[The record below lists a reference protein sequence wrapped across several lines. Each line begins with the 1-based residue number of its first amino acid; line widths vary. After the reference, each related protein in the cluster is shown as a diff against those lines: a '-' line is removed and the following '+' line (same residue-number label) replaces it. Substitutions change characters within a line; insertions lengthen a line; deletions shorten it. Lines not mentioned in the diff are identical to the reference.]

1 MRMTGYYFWSIVYC
15 FFALV
20 ILIMALIILETE
32 ARIPYQEL
40 TVLDIAIIAGAT
52 WRLARLMSKDTITAW
67 FREQFFDV
75 KKVGRGY
82 TLVQPT
88 KGPRRVLTDLF
99 LCPWCMSLV
108 SAFFVTFFFLVF
120 EWFYFIALVLAV
132 AAVAAAV
139 QVVLSEVVKNNH

>member
-1 MRMTGYYFWSIVYC
+1 
-15 FFALV
+15 
-20 ILIMALIILETE
+20 MALIILETE
-32 ARIPYQEL
+32 ARILYQEF
-40 TVLDIAIIAGAT
+40 TGLDIAILALAS
-52 WRLARLMSKDTITAW
+52 WRAARLFSQDSITAW

-139 QVVLSEVVKNNH
+139 QVLLSHFVK